1 MAPRYSVIVLLAA
14 LLGQQAAGQDAAPAD
29 EASPAEG
36 EAGDGGEYPH
46 GDEGLFALL
55 EFLGEFET
63 EDGVWIDPADL
74 MAMEGLD
81 RRTDRQGSEDDDDE

>member
-1 MAPRYSVIVLLAA
+1 MAPRFSLILLLAG
-14 LLGQQAAGQDAAPAD
+14 LLGQQAAGQEPAPAG
-29 EASPAEG
+29 EASPADG
-36 EAGDGGEYPH
+36 GAGDGGETRH

-81 RRTDRQGSEDDDDE
+81 RRTGRQGSEDDDE